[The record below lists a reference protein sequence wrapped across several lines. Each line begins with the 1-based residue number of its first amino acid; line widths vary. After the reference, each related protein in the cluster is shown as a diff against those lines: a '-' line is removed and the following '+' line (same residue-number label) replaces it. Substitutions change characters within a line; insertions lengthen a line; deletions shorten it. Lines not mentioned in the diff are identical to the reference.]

1 MAPVTS
7 KHQNRLTDADDP
19 MAVFSSWAGVS
30 GKDRRKK
37 VGRPKG
43 TRPRVKSDRQHRTV
57 SSAIL
62 LRRCVLLHCVC
73 TRSLHMNMYIYVC
86 VDM

>member
-7 KHQNRLTDADDP
+7 KHQNRLTDADDS

-37 VGRPKG
+37 VGQKAQG
-43 TRPRVKSDRQHRTV
+43 LE
-57 SSAIL
+57 SSLIDSTGQSAAL
-62 LRRCVLLHCVC
+62 FC
-73 TRSLHMNMYIYVC
+73 
-86 VDM
+86 